1 MKNWSKNERRL
12 FSFSLVLLLLLSGK
26 SVFFDGYKALDKK
39 ESKVMQLALEET
51 EVKPWIHKKV
61 VKVKALDPQHYEN
74 ISMTHGYLV
83 VVRKY
88 FLGIV
93 PIGESRVLE

>member
-12 FSFSLVLLLLLSGK
+12 FALSIVFLILLGIK
-26 SVFFDGYKALDKK
+26 SVFFDGYSPKDNK
-39 ESKVMQLALEET
+39 ESTVIKLALEHT
-51 EVKPWIHKKV
+51 QVKPWIHKKV
-61 VKVKALDPQHYEN
+61 VKVKVLDPQHYEHV
-74 ISMTHGYLV
+74 SMNHGYLV
-83 VVRKY
+83 VIRKY